1 MQGQKRF
8 QTIRTFFMLAVVCG
22 LFFNVTYST
31 QGFITYERYL
41 VGAEVEWDHILLRK
55 IDKPRWTIGYRFAE
69 GCSDAFR
76 QREDKFKEMITD
88 ILRAWLQPIRELHPE
103 RAITD
108 DFHFVRQKDFKGFDK
123 VDRREDRQTVRGLE
137 TRVTFLCRGD
147 MNSFALVVDG
157 EPPEIYIHRR
167 ENDADHAIAYDLS
180 HELGHVLGMAD
191 TYITN
196 EGMNST
202 GGMDWTVGKQP
213 GSLMAGFSLAEPP
226 AYLSE
231 DDIKG
236 IIWYYKYL
244 YEDLPA
250 DDCFFP
256 DYVYEEE
263 TRGCRPK
270 YPLIFEVK
278 HGVPFTVN
286 WFLRDDPTFD
296 VNARD
301 ASKMT
306 ALHYAVLRD
315 SREIVERLLQHA
327 NIQVNILDKHGRTPA
342 KLARE
347 LQHVDLA
354 ALIEAHPSAK
364 LPPQPVERAWTLATT
379 WGAVKRKR

>member
-1 MQGQKRF
+1 MKKLIF
-8 QTIRTFFMLAVVCG
+8 ATLLLSACIIRNRPPTE
-22 LFFNVTYST
+22 SK
-31 QGFITYERYL
+31 FINYERYL
-41 VGAEVEWDHILLRK
+41 EMKLEHILLRK
-55 IDKPRWTIGYRFAE
+55 IAMPRWTIGYRFAE
-69 GCSDAFR
+69 VCSDEFR
-76 QREDKFKEMITD
+76 KREDKFKDMISSV
-88 ILRAWLQPIRELHPE
+88 LRAWLQPLRELRPA

-108 DFHFVRQKDFKGFDK
+108 DFHYVHQKDYKGLDK
-123 VDRREDRQTVRGLE
+123 ADHAKDRQTVRGLE
-137 TRVTFLCRGD
+137 ARVTFLCRGD
-147 MNSFALVVDG
+147 MNSFAAVVDG
-157 EPPEIYIHRR
+157 EPPEVYIHRR
-167 ENDADHAIAYDLS
+167 ENDPDRAFSFDLS
-180 HELGHVLGMAD
+180 HELGHALGMAD

-196 EGMNST
+196 EGMRST

-213 GSLMAGFSLAEPP
+213 GSLMAGFSLTDPP

-231 DDIKG
+231 DDKKG
-236 IIWYYKYL
+236 IIWLYKYL
-244 YEDLPA
+244 YEDQPV

-278 HGVPFTVN
+278 HGIPFTVN

-327 NIQVNILDKHGRTPA
+327 NIQVNTLDGEGLSPSQ
-342 KLARE
+342 LARK
-347 LQHVDLA
+347 LKLLPLA
-354 ALIEAHPSAK
+354 LLIEAHPSAK
-364 LPPQPVERAWTLATT
+364 LPPHSVEAQGKKPVT
-379 WGAVKRKR
+379 WGALKRGDR

>member
-1 MQGQKRF
+1 MQQGQKPIK
-8 QTIRTFFMLAVVCG
+8 TIRTFLMLAVVCS
-22 LFFNVTYST
+22 LFFNVTYAA
-31 QGFITYERYL
+31 QGFIAYERYWKFK
-41 VGAEVEWDHILLRK
+41 VEHILLRQ

-69 GCSDAFR
+69 GCSDEFR

-88 ILRAWLQPIRELHPE
+88 ILRGWLQPIRELHPE

-108 DFHFVRQKDFKGFDK
+108 DFHFVRQKDYKGLDK
-123 VDRREDRQTVRGLE
+123 ADRQTVRGLE
-137 TRVTFLCRGD
+137 VRVTFMCEFGEIP
-147 MNSFALVVDG
+147 SFALVLDDG
-157 EPPEIYIHRR
+157 APEVYIYRR
-167 ENDADHAIAYDLS
+167 ENDADHAIAFDLS
-180 HELGHVLGMAD
+180 HELGHALGMAD
-191 TYITN
+191 TYIVDKDKKR
-196 EGMNST
+196 ST
-202 GGMDWTVGKQP
+202 GGMDWTLGKQP
-213 GSLMAGFSLAEPP
+213 GSLMAGFSLTEPP
-226 AYLSE
+226 VYLSE

-236 IIWYYKYL
+236 IIWLYKYL
-244 YEDLPA
+244 YEGLPA
-250 DDCFFP
+250 NDCFFP

-327 NIQVNILDKHGRTPA
+327 NIQVNIMDKHGRTPA

-364 LPPQPVERAWTLATT
+364 LPPHPVERAWTLATT
-379 WGAVKRKR
+379 WGAVKRR